1 MLAIGRGLMS
11 APRLLMLDEPSLG
24 LAPTIVEEVFGVVQD
39 IRREG
44 ITVLLVEQN
53 VQQALRIA
61 DRAYVLESGR
71 IVLAGPGLELLQSAE
86 VRRAYLGI

>member
-1 MLAIGRGLMS
+1 
-11 APRLLMLDEPSLG
+11 
-24 LAPTIVEEVFGVVQD
+24 VEEVFRVVQD

-44 ITVLLVEQN
+44 LTVLLVEQN

-61 DRAYVLESGR
+61 DRGYVLESGR
-71 IVLAGPGLELLQSAE
+71 IVLAGPGLELLQSAA